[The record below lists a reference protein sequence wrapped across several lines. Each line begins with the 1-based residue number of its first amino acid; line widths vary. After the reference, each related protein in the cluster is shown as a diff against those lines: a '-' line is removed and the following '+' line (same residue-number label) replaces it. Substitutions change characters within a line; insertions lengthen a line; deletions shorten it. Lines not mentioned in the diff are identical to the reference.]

1 MNRPADRVPLLGLGA
16 ALIIIGCIAGV
27 AYISMQGLV
36 DRLRWVVHTQEV
48 LRQTEVLVSDLKD
61 VETSVRGYLI
71 AGHSEFLIP
80 YKNAL
85 VNIPAR
91 LSLLK
96 ELTSDNADQAAR
108 VRALEQLTDNI
119 GIVLRIT
126 QVVARLAQTG
136 CGAFSIGYIHLAA
149 ECFYVD
155 SGLHCHNPTRLCDS
169 LSEIIS

>member
-16 ALIIIGCIAGV
+16 ALVIIGCIAGV

-91 LSLLK
+91 LRLLK
-96 ELTSDNADQAAR
+96 DLTSDNADQAAR
-108 VRALEQLTDNI
+108 VRALEQLTDKRLDEAAVFLKMAN
-119 GIVLRIT
+119 T
-126 QVVARLAQTG
+126 ARTG
-136 CGAFSIGYIHLAA
+136 VS
-149 ECFYVD
+149 
-155 SGLHCHNPTRLCDS
+155 
-169 LSEIIS
+169 